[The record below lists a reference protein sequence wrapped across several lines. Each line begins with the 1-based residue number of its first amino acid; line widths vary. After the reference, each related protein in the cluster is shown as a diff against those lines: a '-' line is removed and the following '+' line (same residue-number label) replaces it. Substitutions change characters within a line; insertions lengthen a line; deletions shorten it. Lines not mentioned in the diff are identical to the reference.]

1 MKHGQECRKT
11 DDITS
16 LVVAA
21 LAAAK
26 KAGDAIM
33 DVYHSE
39 FVVEHK
45 NDKSPLTIAD
55 RRAHGILVQH
65 LSVVCSRRFHVLS
78 EEGKEIPYTSRKEWK
93 EFWLVDPLDGTKEF
107 VSRNGEFTVNIA
119 LILNESPVLGVIYM
133 PVKEVFYFGAK
144 GQGAYKLEPGDAAF
158 FFSETRPAM
167 DNLYE
172 RIVRKSFKLP
182 FHYGNKT
189 HSRLT
194 VIASRSH
201 LSAET
206 EVFMAQLREKYGE
219 IEVISAGSSLKIC
232 RVAEGLADVYP
243 RFGPTME
250 WDTAAGQ
257 VIAEEAGG
265 SLCDTVNRKPLRY
278 NKESLLNPFFIVTNS
293 NSAELF

>member
-1 MKHGQECRKT
+1 MKQEQECRQM

-26 KAGDAIM
+26 KAGDAIL

-45 NDKSPLTIAD
+45 NDKSPLTVAD

-78 EEGKEIPYTSRKEWK
+78 EEGNEIPYTSRKEWK

-119 LILNESPVLGVIYM
+119 LVFKESPVLGVIYI
-133 PVKEVFYFGAK
+133 PVTDVFYFGVK
-144 GQGAYKLEPGDAAF
+144 GQGAYKLEPGDAAV
-158 FFSETRPAM
+158 FFSETGPARK
-167 DNLYE
+167 NLYD

-182 FHYGNKT
+182 IHYGKT
-189 HSRLT
+189 HSRLR

-201 LSAET
+201 RSSET
-206 EVFMAQLREKYGE
+206 EDFMAKLRQKYGE
-219 IEVISAGSSLKIC
+219 IEIISAGSSLKIC
-232 RVAEGLADVYP
+232 RIAEGLADVYP

-265 SLCDTVNRKPLRY
+265 SLCDIVNKKPLRY

-293 NSAELF
+293 SSTELF